1 MADMLILTDGAAMA
15 GGQRYADIADP
26 SGVWTFVEHPPQGP
40 APAGAVPYRALGSL
54 GDVSRPAPVL
64 YTVELDIA
72 EADLPEIFRWYEEE
86 HLPMLT
92 SCPGCIGGTRYQR
105 LDGGA
110 PNLLAAYRFERPEVN
125 QTPEWIAAR
134 STPWTERV
142 RPMFRASRRF
152 VRRLLPPAPG

>member
-1 MADMLILTDGAAMA
+1 MADLLIQPGRGPGTRYQNIEDAGDTWHWLENPPADATDGIP
-15 GGQRYADIADP
+15 YAFIA
-26 SGVWTFVEHPPQGP
+26 
-40 APAGAVPYRALGSL
+40 SL
-54 GDVSRPAPVL
+54 GDVSRPAPFL

-72 EADLPEIFRWYEEE
+72 EADLPAIFEWYEKE

-92 SCPGCIGGTRYQR
+92 SCPGCIGGTRYRR

-125 QTPEWIAAR
+125 ETPEWITAR

-142 RPMFRASRRF
+142 RPMFRSSRRY
-152 VRRLLPPAPG
+152 VRRLVG

>member
-1 MADMLILTDGAAMA
+1 MADLLIQQGHGA
-15 GGQRYADIADP
+15 GTRYQDTENPADIWHWLENPPADAK
-26 SGVWTFVEHPPQGP
+26 GGI
-40 APAGAVPYRALGSL
+40 PYAFIASL
-54 GDVSRPAPVL
+54 GDVSKAAPFL

-92 SCPGCIGGTRYQR
+92 SCPGCIGGTRYRR

-110 PNLLAAYRFERPEVN
+110 PNLLAAYRFERAEVN

-134 STPWTERV
+134 STPWTEKV
-142 RPMFRASRRF
+142 RPLFRSSRRY
-152 VRRLLPPAPG
+152 VRRLLS

>member
-1 MADMLILTDGAAMA
+1 MADLLILTNGATMA
-15 GGQRYADIADP
+15 GGHRYADLEDP
-26 SGVWTFVEHPPQGP
+26 TNIWTFVEKPQGP
-40 APAGAVPYRALGSL
+40 APAGAVPYRFLASL
-54 GDVSRPAPVL
+54 GDVSRPAPFL

-72 EADLPEIFRWYEEE
+72 PEDLPEVFKWYEEE

-110 PNLLAAYRFERPEVN
+110 PNLLAAYRFERPEAN

-134 STPWTERV
+134 STPWTERL
-142 RPMFRASRRF
+142 RTTFRASRRF
-152 VRRLLPPAPG
+152 TRRLLPA

>member
-1 MADMLILTDGAAMA
+1 MADLLILTDGAAAA
-15 GGQRYADIADP
+15 GGHRYEDLEKP
-26 SGVWTFVEHPPQGP
+26 GEVWTFLERPGGGGGG
-40 APAGAVPYRALGSL
+40 ATPAGAVPYRFLASL
-54 GDVSRPAPVL
+54 GDVGRPAPFL

-72 EADLPEIFRWYEEE
+72 EQDLPEIFRWYEEE

-105 LDGGA
+105 LDGGS

-125 QTPEWIAAR
+125 ETPEWIAAR

-142 RPMFRASRRF
+142 RPLFRSSRRF
-152 VRRLLPPAPG
+152 VRRRLPG

>member
-1 MADMLILTDGAAMA
+1 MPDLVILTDGGA
-15 GGQRYADIADP
+15 GGARYADIENPAD
-26 SGVWTFVEHPPQGP
+26 VWTFVEQPSGTTPS
-40 APAGAVPYRALGSL
+40 GAVPYRFIASL
-54 GDVSRPAPVL
+54 GDVSRPAPFL

-72 EADLPEIFRWYEEE
+72 EADLPAVFDWYEKE

-110 PNLLAAYRFERPEVN
+110 PNLLAAYRFEMPEAN
-125 QTPEWIAAR
+125 ATPEWIAAR

-142 RPMFRASRRF
+142 RPLFRTFRRF
-152 VRRLLPPAPG
+152 TRRLLPG